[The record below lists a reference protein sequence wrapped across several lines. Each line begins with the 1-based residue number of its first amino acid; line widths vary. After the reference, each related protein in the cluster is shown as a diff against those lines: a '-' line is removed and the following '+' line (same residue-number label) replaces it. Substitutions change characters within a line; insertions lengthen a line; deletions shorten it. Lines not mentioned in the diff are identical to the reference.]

1 LVVQHRWSIRID
13 DAYQQ
18 NKGIR
23 VAKFTSKDVARLA
36 GVSQS
41 TVSYVMNGNRPISE
55 ATRKRVL
62 DAIEA
67 LTYQPNAG
75 ARALASQRTRVVG
88 LMVVPAHGPGLDG
101 VPDAGALPFIET
113 IASSAR
119 EHDHDVL
126 LVTADEGSAGLR
138 RLAERS
144 LCDAIVLMDIETR
157 DDRVPVAASLSV
169 PVILIGVPEDP
180 AGLSCVD
187 LDHKLAARMAV
198 EELATTGHDRLVF
211 MGYPAEVVERDVNYV
226 RRFLDAAC
234 ETADKHGLPY
244 ELISPVEPRRDSA
257 QAAVDRA
264 LAGGAEGRLGI
275 VVPNSSALQL
285 ILNALRVRGVVPGRD
300 VSLVALCTDV
310 VAEQADPPLTNLSIE
325 PRDVSLRAME
335 TLFRLLEPS
344 SAGAPPAVDLVPP
357 RLTTR
362 ESVMPSPSSR
372 RNR

>member
-1 LVVQHRWSIRID
+1 
-13 DAYQQ
+13 
-18 NKGIR
+18 
-23 VAKFTSKDVARLA
+23 
-36 GVSQS
+36 
-41 TVSYVMNGNRPISE
+41 
-55 ATRKRVL
+55 
-62 DAIEA
+62 
-67 LTYQPNAG
+67 
-75 ARALASQRTRVVG
+75 
-88 LMVVPAHGPGLDG
+88 
-101 VPDAGALPFIET
+101 
-113 IASSAR
+113 
-119 EHDHDVL
+119 
-126 LVTADEGSAGLR
+126 
-138 RLAERS
+138 
-144 LCDAIVLMDIETR
+144 
-157 DDRVPVAASLSV
+157 
-169 PVILIGVPEDP
+169 
-180 AGLSCVD
+180 
-187 LDHKLAARMAV
+187 
-198 EELATTGHDRLVF
+198 LVF
-211 MGYPAEVVERDVNYV
+211 MGYPAAVVERDVNYV

-362 ESVMPSPSSR
+362 ESVMPSSR

>member
-1 LVVQHRWSIRID
+1 M
-13 DAYQQ
+13 
-18 NKGIR
+18 
-23 VAKFTSKDVARLA
+23 AKFTSKDVARLA
-36 GVSQS
+36 GGSQS

-55 ATRKRVL
+55 ATRKRVF
-62 DAIEA
+62 DAIDA

-144 LCDAIVLMDIETR
+144 LCDAIVLMDIATR
-157 DDRVPVAASLSV
+157 DERVPVAASLSV

-198 EELATTGHDRLVF
+198 DELAQTGHDRLVF
-211 MGYPAEVVERDVNYV
+211 MGYPAAVVERDVNYV

-234 ETADKHGLPY
+234 ETADGYGLPY
-244 ELISPVEPRRDSA
+244 ELISPIEPRRDSA
-257 QAAVDRA
+257 QTAVDRA
-264 LAGGAEGRLGI
+264 LAGGTEGRLGI

-285 ILNALRVRGVVPGRD
+285 ILNALQVRGVVPGRD
-300 VSLVALCTDV
+300 LSLVALCTDV
-310 VAEQADPPLTNLSIE
+310 VAEQAEPPLTNLSIE

-344 SAGAPPAVDLVPP
+344 LAGAPPAVDLLPP
-357 RLTTR
+357 RLTR
-362 ESVMPSPSSR
+362 RDSVLPAPASR
-372 RNR
+372 RNP

>member
-1 LVVQHRWSIRID
+1 
-13 DAYQQ
+13 
-18 NKGIR
+18 
-23 VAKFTSKDVARLA
+23 
-36 GVSQS
+36 
-41 TVSYVMNGNRPISE
+41 
-55 ATRKRVL
+55 
-62 DAIEA
+62 
-67 LTYQPNAG
+67 
-75 ARALASQRTRVVG
+75 
-88 LMVVPAHGPGLDG
+88 
-101 VPDAGALPFIET
+101 
-113 IASSAR
+113 
-119 EHDHDVL
+119 
-126 LVTADEGSAGLR
+126 
-138 RLAERS
+138 
-144 LCDAIVLMDIETR
+144 
-157 DDRVPVAASLSV
+157 VAASLSV
-169 PVILIGVPEDP
+169 PVILIGVPEEP

-198 EELATTGHDRLVF
+198 DELAKTGHDRLVF
-211 MGYPAEVVERDVNYV
+211 IGYPAEVVERDVNYV

-234 ETADKHGLPY
+234 ETADGHGLPY

-264 LAGGAEGRLGI
+264 LAGRAEGRLGI
-275 VVPNSSALQL
+275 VVPNSPALQP

-362 ESVMPSPSSR
+362 ESVMPSPRSR